1 MHQKLTFVLSKIFH
15 VIWSVDW
22 FNVSNSFSSS
32 FSLSFYFLLFFFI
45 LIKKF
50 DLYYDGFIDL
60 MLHDDNK

>member
-15 VIWSVDW
+15 VIRSVDW
-22 FNVSNSFSSS
+22 FNVSNSFSTS
-32 FSLSFYFLLFFFI
+32 FSLSFFFFF

-50 DLYYDGFIDL
+50 DHYDGFIDL